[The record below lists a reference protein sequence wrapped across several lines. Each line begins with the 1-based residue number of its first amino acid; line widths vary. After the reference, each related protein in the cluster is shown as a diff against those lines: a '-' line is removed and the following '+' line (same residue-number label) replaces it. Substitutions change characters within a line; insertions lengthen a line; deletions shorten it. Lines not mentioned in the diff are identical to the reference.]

1 MVLKWDVPTAP
12 ELGCLPQRGGGLMP
26 YPINCG
32 TFYLE
37 MKAQKPGQTI
47 TASASEAELMNFNMP
62 QLITNWVLH
71 LGCEW
76 DWRGV
81 QEKNGPKMRDF
92 N

>member
-1 MVLKWDVPTAP
+1 MVEWDVPTAL
-12 ELGCLPQRGGGLMP
+12 ELGCLPQRGDGILP

-37 MKAQKPGQTI
+37 MKEQKPGQTI
-47 TASASEAELMNFNMP
+47 IASASQAELMNFNVP
-62 QLITNWVLH
+62 QLITNWVLW

-76 DWRGV
+76 NWRGV